1 MLKEKCFESDENEH
15 KTTEKACE
23 FWIGTVK
30 ETADKKADKR
40 ENKSYQ
46 ADNRNGLEYGQNGNG
61 IDDSR
66 QSNADSESV
75 NACSSGKDKEIFN
88 IDGRGI
94 ILCFCVKEHFHSEKK
109 EYGK

>member
-1 MLKEKCFESDENEH
+1 MLKEKSFESKENKH
-15 KTTEKACE
+15 SSAEKARKL
-23 FWIGTVK
+23 WIGTIK
-30 ETADKKADKR
+30 EAADKKADKR
-40 ENKSYQ
+40 ENESNQ
-46 ADNRNGLEYGQNGNG
+46 AYDRNGLEYGQNGNG